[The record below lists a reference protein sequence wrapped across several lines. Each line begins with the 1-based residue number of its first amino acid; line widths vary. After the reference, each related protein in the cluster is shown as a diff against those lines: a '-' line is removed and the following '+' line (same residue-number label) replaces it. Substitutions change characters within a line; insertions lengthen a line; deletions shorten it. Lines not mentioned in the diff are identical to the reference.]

1 MEDLTNREFNYLTVI
16 CFSHKQKQGLCTQ
29 YYWKCRCVCGKEIL
43 VTRNSLMRGRK
54 SCGCMSNISHTGS
67 SYHGGVSTHG
77 DSRTRL
83 YKIFHKMK
91 ERCYYDKNS
100 KYYQDGIIVCDEWKN
115 SYETFKEWALSH
127 GYNDRLTL
135 DRIDNMKNYC
145 PENCRWATKK
155 EQQNNKRNNIRLTFK
170 GEELTLSQWADRLGW
185 SYSSLANRYKRG
197 WSVERMLTEIP
208 KNIKS

>member
-67 SYHGGVSTHG
+67 SYHGGVATHG

-135 DRIDNMKNYC
+135 DRIDNTKNYC